1 MAATN
6 KAEVLCNF
14 ADAQVKNG
22 SIYVLGG
29 QGETLSQITD
39 AWIATREHN
48 DKKNIERVKKLLKK
62 RIEQGYKNLRAYDCS
77 GLIIRN
83 LLDQK
88 LITGDKNANGIYYD
102 LCTPIQKSE
111 LKAGDLV
118 FKKYL
123 TNSRMYHVG
132 IYMGDG
138 TVVHSK
144 GRDDGVVREKIS
156 ATGWNRY
163 GRLKVLAQY
172 INESEVDDVIK
183 KGDKGPQVGAWQ
195 RALKSLGYDLGTY
208 GPNKDGIDE
217 DFGSKTEDATNQFK
231 GSVGLLQNGIV
242 DSATMSAMLDKL
254 LAKAGD
260 TAKIKEL
267 QAKIDAAKKALA

>member
-29 QGETLSQITD
+29 QGETLDQITD
-39 AWIATREHN
+39 AWIAKREHN
-48 DKKNIERVKKLLKK
+48 DKANIKRVKKLLKK

-88 LITGDKNANGIYYD
+88 LITGDKNANGIFYD
-102 LCTPIQKSE
+102 LCKEIKKADLQ
-111 LKAGDLV
+111 AGDLV
-118 FKKYL
+118 FKKYA

-132 IYMGDG
+132 VYMGDG
-138 TVVHSK
+138 TVVHAK
-144 GRDDGVVREKIS
+144 GRDVGVVRESIS
-156 ATGWNRY
+156 KDGWNRY

-172 INESEVDDVIK
+172 IEESEADDVIK
-183 KGDKGPQVGAWQ
+183 KGDKNQQVGAWQ
-195 RALKSLGYDLGTY
+195 RALKLLGYDLGTY
-208 GPNKDGIDE
+208 GTNKDGIDNE
-217 DFGSKTEDATNQFK
+217 FGSKTETATKEFQK
-231 GSVGLLQNGIV
+231 ASGLPQTGIV
-242 DSATMSAMLDKL
+242 DAATAAAMWDKL

-260 TAKIKEL
+260 SAKVKEL